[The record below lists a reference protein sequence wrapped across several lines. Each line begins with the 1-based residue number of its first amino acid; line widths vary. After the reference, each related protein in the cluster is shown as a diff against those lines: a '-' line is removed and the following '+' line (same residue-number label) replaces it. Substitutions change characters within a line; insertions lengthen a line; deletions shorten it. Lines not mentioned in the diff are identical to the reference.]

1 MSPRA
6 EKPERLDERVVR
18 EGLAESRT
26 AAQALIL
33 AGRVLV
39 DDVPSDKPGTRV
51 APERVVRLKGGARP
65 FVSRGGEKLAAAL
78 DDLGLDPRGLVCL
91 DVGASTGGF
100 TDCLLQRG
108 AVRVVAV
115 DVGHSQMH
123 SRLRLDPRVEV
134 REGVNARHLA
144 PADFGDRFDL
154 VVVDVSFISLS
165 LVLPAIDACAPAA
178 AFLLLV
184 KPQFEVGREQVGKGG
199 VVRDDA
205 LRTGAADRISR
216 AALALGR
223 HERGRVDSRVPG
235 PKGNREIFLWLS
247 PRTTDGAG
255 IPVGPVGPGVGGA
268 GGGCGGAAANGAGSD
283 GVGGPDGRA
292 GEAAGAEC

>member
-1 MSPRA
+1 M
-6 EKPERLDERVVR
+6 R

-33 AGRVLV
+33 SGRVLV
-39 DDVPSDKPGTRV
+39 DDEPCDKPGTRV
-51 APERVVRLKGGARP
+51 APEKSVRRKGGPRP

-78 DDLGLDPRGLVCL
+78 GDLGLDPAGFCCL

-100 TDCLLQRG
+100 SDCLLQRG
-108 AVRVVAV
+108 ATRIVAV

-134 REGVNARHLA
+134 REGVNARYLV

-154 VVVDVSFISLS
+154 VVVDVSFISLE
-165 LVLPAIDACAPAA
+165 LVLPALDACAPAA
-178 AFLLLV
+178 DFLLLV

-205 LRTGAADRISR
+205 LRIGAADRIAR
-216 AALALGR
+216 AATALGR
-223 HERGRVDSRVPG
+223 EEKGRVDSQVPG
-235 PKGNREIFLWLS
+235 PKGNREIFLWIS
-247 PRTTDGAG
+247 RRDVDESRVGAG
-255 IPVGPVGPGVGGA
+255 PT
-268 GGGCGGAAANGAGSD
+268 C
-283 GVGGPDGRA
+283 
-292 GEAAGAEC
+292 

>member
-1 MSPRA
+1 M
-6 EKPERLDERVVR
+6 R
-18 EGLAESRT
+18 EGLADSRS

-33 AGRVLV
+33 SGRVLV
-39 DDVPSDKPGTRV
+39 DDEPSDKPGTRI
-51 APERVVRLKGGARP
+51 APEKPVRLKGGPRP

-78 DDLGLDPRGLVCL
+78 DDLAVDPTGLCCL

-123 SRLRLDPRVEV
+123 SRLALDPRVEV
-134 REGVNARHLA
+134 REGVNARYLT
-144 PADFGDRFDL
+144 PGDFSDHFAL
-154 VVVDVSFISLS
+154 VVVDVSFISLE

-178 AFLLLV
+178 ELLLLV

-205 LRTGAADRISR
+205 LRKGAADRIAR
-216 AALALGR
+216 VARDLGR
-223 HERGRVDSRVPG
+223 EEKGRVDSRVPG
-235 PKGNREIFLWLS
+235 PKGNREIFLWIS
-247 PRTTDGAG
+247 RREVDA
-255 IPVGPVGPGVGGA
+255 VRV
-268 GGGCGGAAANGAGSD
+268 AAE
-283 GVGGPDGRA
+283 PT
-292 GEAAGAEC
+292 C